1 MGTEVVA
8 VTPEG
13 ILVAKQVLGEPL
25 PQGADTSGFLPAAL
39 IEIPSRFLRAN
50 RDHPRLF
57 FFQGQPWLIAD
68 LHARNFVVA
77 ADGVRRVIDLVAAPW
92 PAGLRAADPL
102 MAAWLDRVRHD
113 PSASA
118 LPGAGDDEL

>member
-1 MGTEVVA
+1 
-8 VTPEG
+8 
-13 ILVAKQVLGEPL
+13 
-25 PQGADTSGFLPAAL
+25 
-39 IEIPSRFLRAN
+39 
-50 RDHPRLF
+50 
-57 FFQGQPWLIAD
+57 
-68 LHARNFVVA
+68 
-77 ADGVRRVIDLVAAPW
+77 VIDLVAAPW